1 MKILS
6 KEATE
11 DKFLNTINDN
21 DEKPRA
27 TRIYKSATSLVFKE
41 KQIKT
46 IMRYHLRS
54 TKMA

>member
-27 TRIYKSATSLVFKE
+27 TRTYKSATSLVFKE

-46 IMRYHLRS
+46 IIRYHLRS